1 MNTLYKTKKSSITTM
16 TKKVIDDPLIFNTT
30 MATT

>member
-1 MNTLYKTKKSSITTM
+1 MQAQNKKSFITTM
-16 TKKVIDDPLIFNTT
+16 TKPVIDDPLIFNTT

>member
-1 MNTLYKTKKSSITTM
+1 MQAQNKKSSITTM
-16 TKKVIDDPLIFNTT
+16 TKNVIDDPLIFNTT

>member
-1 MNTLYKTKKSSITTM
+1 MQAQNKKSSITTM
-16 TKKVIDDPLIFNTT
+16 TKKVDDLLKIQTT